1 MGSFWSFMVVW
12 QKQVNIDVLKSKNVL
27 LLISDL
33 EISQIQLSYLE
44 QIYDNTRSTK
54 AGSDQYE
61 FLWLPIVDKWVGW
74 NDIIQKNF
82 EALRLR
88 FQKTCYIVDNPRL
101 IEPSVNKFIRE
112 KWNFSNKP
120 ILVVLDPEG
129 RVVSPNAIHMMWIW
143 GTNAF
148 PFTSLKEEALWRQP
162 IWGLQLLVDDP
173 TILEWVSTHYP
184 LVKNIVKS

>member
-33 EISQIQLSYLE
+33 EISQLSYLE
-44 QIYDNTRSTK
+44 QIYDNTRSTN

-61 FLWLPIVDKWVGW
+61 FLWLPILDKCVWW
-74 NDIIQKNF
+74 NEIVRYNF
-82 EALRLR
+82 ETLTLQ
-88 FQKTCYIVDNPRL
+88 FLQKACYIVHEPSL

-120 ILVVLDPEG
+120 ILVVLDPQG
-129 RVVSPNAIHMMWIW
+129 KVVSPNAIHMMWIW

-148 PFTSLKEEALWRQP
+148 PFTSLREEALWRQQ

-184 LVKNIVKS
+184 HVKKYSKI